1 VKLTL
6 RLSWLPVSVRRRAY
20 LEILEAVRK
29 IDARDV
35 LVFQEQVLAEL
46 RRVLVLRDSDVR

>member
-1 VKLTL
+1 MKLTL